1 MFYLTSEEQNA
12 IAFILEQNIVSV
24 RQESLLSDA
33 METRLLYARMA
44 IEFCYNTGKLP
55 YKKNQMMVVVDVLY
69 DFLVIETMN
78 QVRGL
83 LSSKS
88 LKQLET
94 LRTLFAKILANA
106 QVRGRELNIGSI
118 YVVPAE
124 MVKIGLH
131 KMLERSEMQL
141 LGYAW
146 KNDGGMLGVI
156 ARFFWHQDYEK
167 HGEKTVH

>member
-1 MFYLTSEEQNA
+1 
-12 IAFILEQNIVSV
+12 
-24 RQESLLSDA
+24 
-33 METRLLYARMA
+33 
-44 IEFCYNTGKLP
+44 
-55 YKKNQMMVVVDVLY
+55 MVVVDVLY

-146 KNDGGMLGVI
+146 KNDGGCSEEL
-156 ARFFWHQDYEK
+156 RDFFGIKITKSMAKKLFTKY
-167 HGEKTVH
+167 